1 MKQSKKMSEQ
11 RRKQNEMAERIAL
24 QTQKDQ
30 EAIARG
36 EPAPSMVEQCES
48 TFKKMF
54 DERAMKEK
62 ALQRSKSLGGAK
74 DQASGPKKQWRRA
87 QQRIKANKNN
97 RRQNS
102 RQPSN
107 QQQGRSQGRSNSQ
120 NRGQRNTNSDN
131 NS

>member
-87 QQRIKANKNN
+87 QQRIKANTKQSKAEFKTALESAT
-97 RRQNS
+97 REVK
-102 RQPSN
+102 
-107 QQQGRSQGRSNSQ
+107 GRSNSQ